1 MTATAVVE
9 APTRGAA
16 ADPPDAM
23 SSRTFARGL
32 TVIALAGLA
41 IRIGTAFFYDAR
53 TRTGGDAVW
62 FTGTAKTFS
71 EGKGFVD
78 PLLLVLG
85 HSNPTAAHP
94 PLYSLYLSVVNFTFG
109 DSVLLHR
116 LWSCLPGVATVVLLG
131 LIGREIAGRRT
142 GLIAAALAAISIEL
156 FVQDVMLWSEGMY
169 GFTLALT
176 IFFAYRY
183 LKRPNFLH
191 VALLSGAIALAALTR
206 AEAVLLFV
214 ILLVP
219 LVLRNREQP
228 MGDRIKAV
236 GVGAVVAIV
245 LMAPWVIYNNSGRFN
260 RPVAVTVTFGTLI
273 GSSNCHAAYYGP
285 TIGGWGG
292 LCLDTV
298 PNPWPRDETDAEA
311 AARTAGFKY
320 MGEHA
325 DRLPVVIPARLGR
338 TFGLFQPTK
347 SISNDL
353 LFEEAHISR
362 LAYAALAQ
370 YWLYLGLGIAGC
382 VVLYRRR
389 VALLPFLAPAATVV
403 VITVIGYGGMRF
415 RFAIDV
421 IIPVLAAVTID
432 HLLTRRAARRGSPA
446 PPGTVASN
454 S

>member
-23 SSRTFARGL
+23 SSRAFARGL

-41 IRIGTAFFYDAR
+41 IRIGTALFYDAR
-53 TRTGGDAVW
+53 TRIGGDAVW
-62 FTGTAKTFS
+62 FTGTAETFS
-71 EGKGFVD
+71 QGNGFID
-78 PLLLVLG
+78 PLRQVIG
-85 HSNPTAAHP
+85 QQNPTAAHP
-94 PLYSLYLSVVNFTFG
+94 PLYSLYLSVVDFTFG
-109 DSVLLHR
+109 DSVLAHR

-131 LIGREIAGRRT
+131 LIGREIAGRRA
-142 GLIAAALAAISIEL
+142 GVIAAALAAISIEL

-169 GFTLALT
+169 GLTLALT

-183 LKRPNFLH
+183 LRRPDFLH
-191 VALLSGAIALAALTR
+191 VGLLSGAIALAALTR

-219 LVLRNREQP
+219 LVLRNRTKS
-228 MGDRIKAV
+228 MRDRIATV

-273 GSSNCHAAYYGP
+273 GSSNCHATYFGP
-285 TIGGWGG
+285 LIGGWGG
-292 LCLDTV
+292 LCRDTV
-298 PNPWPRDETDAEA
+298 PNPWPRDESDAEA

-320 MGEHA
+320 MGEHL

-338 TFGLFQPTK
+338 TFGFYQPSK
-347 SISNDL
+347 SISDDL
-353 LFEEAHISR
+353 LFAEAKVNKLS
-362 LAYAALAQ
+362 YVTLAQ

-382 VVLYRRR
+382 VALYRRR

-403 VITVIGYGGMRF
+403 VIAIIGYGGMRF

-432 HLLTRRAARRGSPA
+432 HLLTRRAARRESPA
-446 PPGTVASN
+446 APGTVGSN

>member
-9 APTRGAA
+9 PPARGAA
-16 ADPPDAM
+16 ADPPDGM

-41 IRIGTAFFYDAR
+41 IRVGTAFFYDAR
-53 TRTGGDAVW
+53 TKIGGDAVW

-71 EGKGFVD
+71 QGKGFLE
-78 PLLLVLG
+78 PLTLSLG
-85 HSNPTAAHP
+85 QHNPTAAHP
-94 PLYSLYLSVVNFTFG
+94 PLYSLYLSAVNFTFG

-131 LIGREIAGRRT
+131 LIGREIASRRT

-183 LKRPNFLH
+183 LRRPDFLH
-191 VALLSGAIALAALTR
+191 IALLSGAIALAALTR
-206 AEAVLLFV
+206 AEAVFLFV

-219 LVLRNREQP
+219 LALRNREQP
-228 MGDRIKAV
+228 MGERIKAV

-273 GSSNCHAAYYGP
+273 GSSNCHATYFGP
-285 TIGGWGG
+285 GIGAWGG
-292 LCLDTV
+292 LCRDTV

-311 AARTAGFKY
+311 AARSAGFTY
-320 MGEHA
+320 MGEHV
-325 DRLPVVIPARLGR
+325 DRLPIVIPARLGR
-338 TFGLFQPTK
+338 TFGFYAPSQ

-353 LFEEAHISR
+353 LFEEAKVNR
-362 LAYAALAQ
+362 LSYVALAQ

-382 VVLYRRR
+382 VLLSRRR
-389 VALLPFLAPAATVV
+389 VALLPFLAPAATVA
-403 VITVIGYGGMRF
+403 VITIIGYGGMRF

-421 IIPVLAAVTID
+421 IVPVLAAVTID
-432 HLLTRRAARRGSPA
+432 HLLTRRATRRSA
-446 PPGTVASN
+446 ATPGTVASN